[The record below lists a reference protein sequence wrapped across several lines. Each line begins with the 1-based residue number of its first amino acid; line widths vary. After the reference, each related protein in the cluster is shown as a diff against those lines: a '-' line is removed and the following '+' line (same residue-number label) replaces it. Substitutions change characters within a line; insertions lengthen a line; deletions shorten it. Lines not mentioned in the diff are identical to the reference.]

1 MKKLKGKYAPIYP
14 PQMNLLVRQ
23 LDIIL
28 SNVGYLRSNLDRL
41 DVKDEELISQRL
53 AAADCELVK
62 IIDTLEPIG
71 EKQ

>member
-14 PQMNLLVRQ
+14 LQMNLLVRQ